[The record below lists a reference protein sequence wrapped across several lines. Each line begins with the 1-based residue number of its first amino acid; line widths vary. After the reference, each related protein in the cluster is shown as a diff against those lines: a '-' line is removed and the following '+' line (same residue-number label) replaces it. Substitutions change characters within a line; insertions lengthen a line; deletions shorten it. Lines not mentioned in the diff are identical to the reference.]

1 MKLIRRTFNRIFRRP
16 RRPARSSSQ
25 TNFFFEVEEGRD
37 PSKEYADLKTKPLD
51 NPYRLGSLQFPK
63 SPLAI
68 DLHPPLAT
76 LQTDDTAAIL
86 ENPERPGSSRAG
98 SISRPGTARSVT
110 LSKKEK
116 NKKISVEDILAMR
129 RMEGEQGNREYPGI
143 QPTKITRMGSN
154 NEINV
159 SSSLPTYRFGE
170 EREWPN
176 RI

>member
-1 MKLIRRTFNRIFRRP
+1 MKLIRRTFNRIFHRP
-16 RRPARSSSQ
+16 RRPPRSSSQ
-25 TNFFFEVEEGRD
+25 TDFFFEVEEGRD
-37 PSKEYADLKTKPLD
+37 PSKDYTDLKTKPLD

-76 LQTDDTAAIL
+76 LQTDDTAGIL
-86 ENPERPGSSRAG
+86 ENSERPGSSRAG
-98 SISRPGTARSVT
+98 SVSRPGTARSAT
-110 LSKKEK
+110 HSKKEK

-154 NEINV
+154 SEMNV